1 MVTPPIYRPAPGRSG
16 RRLRSAMMHPLD
28 GPTGSETDGLFAVGR
43 STPLGAYLWN
53 LWRRRDYLLRVPV
66 EDLRVQHSHTLLG
79 NLWLLLNPALQVT
92 VYLLVFGFL
101 IELDRGVEDYLAFL
115 TVGVFVF
122 HQAQRTVSA
131 GARSIVANVG
141 LIRALRFPRAALP
154 VGSAIGQLLSFTPV
168 LVVMLVV
175 TVAHGYA
182 PGLRWLT
189 LPGLLRAL
197 TAFGLGAGLAAA
209 RANHTYRDLENLLPF
224 LFRLLFY
231 LSGVLYSVEHFV
243 DDGVLRS
250 LFALDPL
257 YCLITAWRWALLGTD
272 ASGLVWAG
280 TIGWPVITLVGG
292 FVAFRS
298 REATYGSDA

>member
-1 MVTPPIYRPAPGRSG
+1 MMRPS
-16 RRLRSAMMHPLD
+16 D

-43 STPLGAYLWN
+43 ATPLGVYLRD
-53 LWRRRDYLLRVPV
+53 LWRRRDYLLRVPI
-66 EDLRVQHSHTLLG
+66 EDLRVQHAHTLLG
-79 NLWLLLNPALQVT
+79 NLWLLLNPILQVA
-92 VYLLVFGFL
+92 VYLLVFGVL

-115 TVGVFVF
+115 TIGVFVF

-131 GARSIVANVG
+131 GARSVVANVG

-168 LVVMLVV
+168 LVVMLSV

-189 LPGLLRAL
+189 LPGLLFAL

-243 DDGVLRS
+243 DDDVLRS

-257 YCLITAWRWALLGTD
+257 YCLITAWRWALLGTE

-292 FVAFRS
+292 FSAFRS
-298 REATYGSDA
+298 REATYGSGA

>member
-1 MVTPPIYRPAPGRSG
+1 M
-16 RRLRSAMMHPLD
+16 
-28 GPTGSETDGLFAVGR
+28 
-43 STPLGAYLWN
+43 
-53 LWRRRDYLLRVPV
+53 RVPI
-66 EDLRVQHSHTLLG
+66 EDLRVQHAHTLLG
-79 NLWLLLNPALQVT
+79 NLWLLLNPALQVG
-92 VYLLVFGFL
+92 VYLLVFGVL
-101 IELDRGVEDYLAFL
+101 IELDRGVDDYLAFL

-131 GARSIVANVG
+131 GARSVVANVG

-154 VGSAIGQLLSFTPV
+154 VGSAIGQLLSFAPV
-168 LVVMLVV
+168 LMVMLIV
-175 TVAHGYA
+175 TVAHGNT
-182 PGLRWLT
+182 PDLRWLV
-189 LPGLLRAL
+189 LPGLLVAL

-231 LSGVLYSVEHFV
+231 LSGVLYSVDHFV
-243 DDGVLRS
+243 DDDALRA

-280 TIGWPVITLVGG
+280 TIGWPLVTLVGG
-292 FVAFRS
+292 FVAFRA
-298 REATYGSDA
+298 REATYGSGA

>member
-1 MVTPPIYRPAPGRSG
+1 MMRPS
-16 RRLRSAMMHPLD
+16 D

-43 STPLGAYLWN
+43 ATPLDVYLRD

-66 EDLRVQHSHTLLG
+66 EDLRVQHAHTLLG
-79 NLWLLLNPALQVT
+79 NLWLLLNPILQVA
-92 VYLLVFGFL
+92 VYLLVFGVL

-115 TVGVFVF
+115 TIGVFVF

-131 GARSIVANVG
+131 GARSVVANVG

-168 LVVMLVV
+168 LVVMLSV

-189 LPGLLRAL
+189 LPGLLFAL

-243 DDGVLRS
+243 DDDVLRS

-257 YCLITAWRWALLGTD
+257 YCLITAWRWALLGTE

-280 TIGWPVITLVGG
+280 TIGWPVVTLVGG
-292 FVAFRS
+292 FCAFRS
-298 REATYGSDA
+298 REATYGSGA